1 MNKNDN
7 KRSIKKSD
15 VNNIYIIIYNIQEQT
30 F

>member
-7 KRSIKKSD
+7 KKSIKKSD